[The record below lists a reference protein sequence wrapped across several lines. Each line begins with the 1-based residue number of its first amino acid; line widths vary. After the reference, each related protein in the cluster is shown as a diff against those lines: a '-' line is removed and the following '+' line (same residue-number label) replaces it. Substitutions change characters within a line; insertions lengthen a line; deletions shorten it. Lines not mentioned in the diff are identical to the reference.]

1 MINNEYRHLN
11 SQMGQQRNNL
21 EKQMSEHQIM
31 IARFKQNSQNRQI
44 LDQDIQISNLNMNS
58 YN

>member
-1 MINNEYRHLN
+1 
-11 SQMGQQRNNL
+11 MGHQRNTL

-31 IARFKQNSQNRQI
+31 IARFKQNNHKRQI
-44 LDQDIQISNLNMNS
+44 IDQDIQINNLNMNS